1 MVPIKLGVLVGF
13 YQTRCVGG
21 GSSDLFPLRSGTRQG
36 RVLSPVLFAVF
47 IDDVLRQLED
57 LNCGCFVNNLCLNS
71 FMYAD
76 DLILLSISVCDMLRM
91 LNVCREELMWLD
103 MRLNISKSSAIR
115 IGERWDTPLSPLV
128 VGQKSIP

>member
-1 MVPIKLGVLVGF
+1 LVFIKLGAL
-13 YQTRCVGG
+13 GG

-36 RVLSPVLFAVF
+36 GVLSPVLFAVF
-47 IDDVLRQLED
+47 IDDVLRKLED